1 MLKEPLDSPK
11 WQTTDDQI
19 FDKKKKINP
28 KKLETNFDPDKIR
41 NDLAEIEAAQD
52 MLLMEDIGIFT
63 YTLLLLIIREF
74 GGKQIKK

>member
-11 WQTTDDQI
+11 WQTTDDEI
-19 FDKKKKINP
+19 FDKKKKITS

>member
-11 WQTTDDQI
+11 WQTTDDEI
-19 FDKKKKINP
+19 FDKKKKITS

-74 GGKQIKK
+74 GGKQVKK